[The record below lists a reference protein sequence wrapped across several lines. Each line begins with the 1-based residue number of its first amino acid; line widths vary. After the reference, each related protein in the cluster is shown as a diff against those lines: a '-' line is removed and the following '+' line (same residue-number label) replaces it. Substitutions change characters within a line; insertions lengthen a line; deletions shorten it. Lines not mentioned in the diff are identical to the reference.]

1 MTALQFSP
9 VDLEANRQGALS
21 EGQVERMKG
30 IRRRNILIAA
40 AIFVGLVITAT
51 ILIFVGR
58 LNGSHILSAA
68 GAILLAVNA
77 ILIGINSRSYMRVGN
92 DLRAGNVEVLAGEVE
107 RVLRRGRSGDNYL
120 LRIDGAD
127 LHVTRHEFMGFDH
140 EAGYRI
146 YRTSHSGVLLS
157 AEPIS

>member
-1 MTALQFSP
+1 MTALHFSP

-30 IRRRNILIAA
+30 IRRRNILIAT

-58 LNGSHILSAA
+58 LNGSTILSFA
-68 GAILLAVNA
+68 GAILVAVNA
-77 ILIGINSRSYMRVGN
+77 ILIGTGGRSYMRVGN

-127 LHVTRHEFMGFDH
+127 LYVSRHVFMGFDH

-157 AEPIS
+157 AEPIG